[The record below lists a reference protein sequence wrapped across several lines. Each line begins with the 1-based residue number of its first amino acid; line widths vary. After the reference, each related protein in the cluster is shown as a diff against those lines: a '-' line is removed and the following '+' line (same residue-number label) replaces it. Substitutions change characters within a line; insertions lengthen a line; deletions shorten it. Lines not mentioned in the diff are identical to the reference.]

1 MNRQFSI
8 FSLACAMLCAA
19 CSLKPDS
26 HAVQA
31 DFKVIPLP
39 QQIVPQ
45 GKGAFALTDHTR
57 IVYPAGNEELRR
69 NAVLLADYIR
79 QQTGL
84 ELLVTDET
92 VSSSA
97 IVLGIGLTSDNME
110 AYELNVNEQQI
121 TINGAS
127 ANGLFYGIQTLRKAL
142 PSHSTGEIA
151 VPLVQVKDEP
161 RFAYRGAHLDVSRH
175 FFSVDSIKRY
185 VDMLALHNI
194 NRFHWHLTDDQGWRI
209 EIKSRPKLTETGAWR
224 KGTVIGRNSGTYEET
239 RYGGYYTQ
247 EEIRDIVEYAA
258 RHYVTVIPEIDL
270 PGHMQAALAAY
281 PELGCTGGPYEVW
294 KQWGV
299 SDDVL
304 CAGNEQI
311 YGFIEDVLAEVAEL
325 FPSEYIHIGGDECP
339 KVRWEKCPKCQQRIR
354 KLGLQAD
361 GKHTSGQRLQ
371 SYVIHRA
378 EEILNRLGRRMIGW
392 DETLEGGLAP
402 NATVMSWRG
411 TEAGVEAARLGHD
424 AIMTPTAYMYFDY
437 YQTLDVSEEPLAIGG
452 YVPLEKVYSFEPVPS
467 GLSEEEA
474 AHIIGVQANLW
485 TEYIPTFRQVEY
497 MELPRMAALSE
508 VQWRKSGQKD
518 YAAFL
523 KRLPGLLAI
532 YDVNG
537 YHYARHIFDVSA
549 SYRVDTVA
557 HTINV
562 ELSTFDDAPV
572 YYTLDGSEPDAGGKQ
587 YREML
592 RLNESVVLKAVAIRK
607 AGKSRVLTETVSFNK
622 ATAKPLTLLQP
633 VNEKYQFGGVNTL
646 VDGLN
651 GTLNYRTGRWIAF
664 YKNDLEIVADLKKKT
679 SLRKAWVRNYVEIG
693 EEILDARS
701 FVFLVS
707 DDGKLFREV
716 KSAVYPAVT
725 IEDKNGAYLH
735 ELNFEPVKARYVKW
749 QVSPE
754 YQIPS
759 WHWGKG
765 RPAFIFVDEIGV
777 E

>member
-1 MNRQFSI
+1 MIRQFSI

-19 CSLKPDS
+19 CSLKPGS
-26 HAVQA
+26 HVVQA

-39 QQIVPQ
+39 KQIVSL
-45 GKGAFALTDHTR
+45 GKGAFDLTDHTR
-57 IVYPAGNEELRR
+57 IVYPAGNEELQR

-84 ELLVTDET
+84 ELLVTDE
-92 VSSSA
+92 VASFPS
-97 IVLGIGLTSDNME
+97 IVLDTRLVSDNQE
-110 AYELNVNEQQI
+110 AYELQVSEQQI
-121 TINGAS
+121 TLNGAS
-127 ANGLFYGIQTLRKAL
+127 ANGLFYGMQTLRKAL
-142 PSHSTGEIA
+142 PAHPVGQIA
-151 VPLVQVKDEP
+151 VPLVKVKDEP

-185 VDMLALHNI
+185 VDMLALHHI

-209 EIKSRPKLTETGAWR
+209 EIKSRPKLTEIGAWR
-224 KGTVIGRNSGTYEET
+224 KGTVIGRNSGSYEES

-247 EEIRDIVEYAA
+247 EEIRDIVQYADQ
-258 RHYVTVIPEIDL
+258 RYVTIIPEIDL

-294 KQWGV
+294 RQWGV

-304 CAGNEQI
+304 CAGNDQI
-311 YGFIEDVLAEVAEL
+311 FTFIEDVLTEVVEL

-339 KVRWEKCPKCQQRIR
+339 KGRWEKCPKCQQRIR
-354 KLGLQAD
+354 QLGLQSD

-378 EEILNRLGRRMIGW
+378 EEMLNHLGRQMIGW

-411 TEAGVEAARLGHD
+411 TEGGVEAARLGHD
-424 AIMTPTAYMYFDY
+424 AIMTPTAYLYFDY

-452 YVPLEKVYSFEPVPS
+452 YVPLEKVYSFEPIPA
-467 GLSEEEA
+467 GLPTDEA
-474 AHIIGVQANLW
+474 AHIIGAQANLW

-497 MELPRMAALSE
+497 MELPRLAALSE
-508 VQWRKSGQKD
+508 VQWCQPEQKN

-523 KRLPGLLAI
+523 KRLPQLLAI
-532 YDVNG
+532 YDLND
-537 YHYARHIFDVSA
+537 YRYARHIYDVSA
-549 SYRVDTVA
+549 TYRVDTLSHSLHV
-557 HTINV
+557 N
-562 ELSTFDDAPV
+562 LSTFDDAPI
-572 YYTLDGSEPDAGGKQ
+572 YYTLDGSEPDMNSKRYQGI
-587 YREML
+587 L
-592 RLNESVVLKAVAIRK
+592 RLKESVVLKALAIRK
-607 AGKSRVLTETVSFNK
+607 VGKSRVLTETISFNK
-622 ATAKPLTLLQP
+622 ATAKSLTLLQP

-646 VDGLN
+646 IDGLN

-664 YKNDLEIVADLKKKT
+664 YKNDLEIVIDLMKKT
-679 SLRKAWVRNYVEIG
+679 SVQKAWVRNYVEIG

-701 FVFLVS
+701 FSFFVS
-707 DDGKLFREV
+707 DDGKQFREV
-716 KSAVYPAVT
+716 NSAAYPAVKSD
-725 IEDKNGAYLH
+725 DKNGAYLH
-735 ELNFEPVKARYVKW
+735 ELNFEPVEARYVKW
-749 QVSPE
+749 LVSPE
-754 YQIPS
+754 YHIPS